1 MKARLRIMGLI
12 IALVLCTSA
21 IATNAF
27 AIGAGNG
34 WLSGEVEYNGY
45 PYEYRL
51 TIRTDRNIGGYQSTC
66 DTDACIKRVHY
77 SLEGRWLTKN
87 YGYPTATAGYH
98 AVPPLSET
106 PSPDWVLCPQGAET
120 LATFT
125 RVPGSVSMYGDT
137 TVPKSVSPAA

>member
-45 PYEYRL
+45 PYEYTL

-87 YGYPTATAGYH
+87 YGYQTATAGYH
-98 AVPPLSET
+98 AVAPMSET
-106 PSPDWVLCPQGAET
+106 SSSDWVICPKGAEQVVQ
-120 LATFT
+120 FT
-125 RVPGSVSMYGDT
+125 RGTGSISMYGDT
-137 TVPKSVSPAA
+137 IVTKSVSIWA